1 MSDQFKRLSSVALK
15 ELTEVFDR
23 IGDEDVEPL
32 LQAIENYQRIFTLGA
47 GREGIGVRAFTM
59 RLMHLGKDVHWTW
72 DETTPGIV
80 PGDLFICACG
90 SADVGHENYIC
101 EQAKKAG
108 ATVLLITASAD
119 GYLTKVAD
127 IVVNVPAAAYRASG
141 DFVKSTQP
149 MGNLFEQTLFIYFD
163 MIVIALRERM
173 GIKAEEMV
181 ARHRNIE

>member
-1 MSDQFKRLSSVALK
+1 M
-15 ELTEVFDR
+15 
-23 IGDEDVEPL
+23 
-32 LQAIENYQRIFTLGA
+32 
-47 GREGIGVRAFTM
+47 
-59 RLMHLGKDVHWTW
+59 
-72 DETTPGIV
+72 
-80 PGDLFICACG
+80 
-90 SADVGHENYIC
+90 
-101 EQAKKAG
+101 
-108 ATVLLITASAD
+108 LITASAD